1 MTAEL
6 LQAVA
11 QFDLAAGSVREYRA
25 TVLPGAAEAYD
36 SARKGFEAG
45 KVSFLEVL
53 DAQRTLSQGN
63 IGYLT
68 VLASAYQASA
78 DIDRILGR

>member
-1 MTAEL
+1 DMYRELESRLTADL
-6 LQAVA
+6 LQSVS
-11 QFDLAAGSVREYRA
+11 QFDLTANSAREYRA

-63 IGYLT
+63 IGYLN
-68 VLASAYQASA
+68 VLASAY
-78 DIDRILGR
+78 